1 MKKRRRESRPPCHK
15 EAFMSFKF
23 AAVIAAAALSVSAFA
38 QDKAPPK
45 ASAAQVRKLV
55 DRIKSD
61 KKKFSQYCELLKVQE
76 GYQMFVERQDD
87 PRLKDLDNQM
97 EDLTKK
103 LGPDFA
109 KIAGSDLDEEGNA
122 LFASLGES
130 CPSST

>member
-1 MKKRRRESRPPCHK
+1 MI
-15 EAFMSFKF
+15 FKF

-45 ASAAQVRKLV
+45 ASAAEVRKLV
-55 DRIKSD
+55 DRIKND

-76 GYQMFVERQDD
+76 GYQMFVERQND
-87 PRLKDLDNQM
+87 PRLKDLDKRM
-97 EDLTKK
+97 EELTKA

-109 KIAGSDLDEEGNA
+109 RIAGADLDEEGDA
-122 LFASLGES
+122 LFMGLGQS